1 VSQTILRDL
10 MSSHGSG
17 TLQPLAVGWGPRAP
31 GRQRRW
37 SDLWSTSFLSGL
49 GSLADLVCLP
59 GSPLMTGPNLGDAF
73 QVGDLT
79 ALLDRD
85 FSGGGGGACCSYCDS
100 EATWRCYDGIIS
112 YYVLGYVLGSLHKW
126 ERHITSRYELIFTVE
141 QQIGMSQR

>member
-85 FSGGGGGACCSYCDS
+85 FSGGGLAVRIAIPRRHGDATMESY
-100 EATWRCYDGIIS
+100 
-112 YYVLGYVLGSLHKW
+112 
-126 ERHITSRYELIFTVE
+126 HITFWVTFWGLCTNGNVTSHHVTNSSLLW
-141 QQIGMSQR
+141 SNK